1 MIMDW
6 NALFLN
12 ELGNWNDLS
21 RTLLRIALIL
31 AIAWIML
38 AVSRRVIPMLRNQLQ
53 RHTHDPEQHK
63 RLETLGRVLRYIAA
77 VIITL
82 IAAMLVLSELGIS
95 IAPILASAGIVG
107 LAIGFGAQSL
117 VKDYFTGF
125 FLLLEN
131 QVRQGD
137 VVEVAGLG
145 GLVEEVTLRYIRLR
159 DYEGSVH
166 FVPNGNVTT
175 VTNRSRGYAYALV
188 DINVAYRENIEAV
201 FDVIRQV
208 AAELREDATLGP
220 LILEEIDLA
229 GVDAW
234 ADSAVTIRF
243 RIKVQPLQQWAV
255 KRAFLLRL
263 KNEFDRLG
271 IEIPYPHLTLYA
283 GEGKDGSAPPLNLA
297 LQKNTAHYVQQTKNP
312 SGTPYGSHVR
322 N

>member
-1 MIMDW
+1 V
-6 NALFLN
+6 FFN
-12 ELGNWNDLS
+12 ELAAWTGLS
-21 RTLLRIALIL
+21 WKLLRIGIIL
-31 AIAWIML
+31 AIAWTML
-38 AVSRRVIPMLRNQLQ
+38 GLSRKLIPMLRKQLQ
-53 RHTHDPEQHK
+53 KHTNDPEQHK
-63 RLETLGRVLRYIAA
+63 RLETLGCVFRYIAA
-77 VIITL
+77 VVISLITV
-82 IAAMLVLSELGIS
+82 MLLLSELGVS

-131 QVRQGD
+131 QVHQGD

-166 FVPNGNVTT
+166 FIPNGAVTT

-188 DINVAYRENIEAV
+188 DIGVAYRENIEAV
-201 FDVIRQV
+201 FDVIREV
-208 AAELREDATLGP
+208 AAAMRADETLGP
-220 LILEEIDLA
+220 LILEDLDLA

-243 RIKVQPLQQWAV
+243 RIKVQPLQQWTV

-263 KNEFDRLG
+263 KKEFDRLG
-271 IEIPYPHLTLYA
+271 IEIPFPHLTLYPGQA
-283 GEGKDGSAPPLNLA
+283 KDGSTPPLYLSM
-297 LQKNTAHYVQQTKNP
+297 QK
-312 SGTPYGSHVR
+312 
-322 N
+322 

>member
-1 MIMDW
+1 MDL
-6 NALFLN
+6 NALLLN
-12 ELGNWNDLS
+12 DLGVWSELS

-31 AIAWIML
+31 VIAWVML
-38 AVSRRVIPMLRNQLQ
+38 ALSSRVIPMLRKQLQ
-53 RHTHDPEQHK
+53 KLTHDPEQHK

-77 VIITL
+77 VVISLVTV
-82 IAAMLVLSELGIS
+82 MLVLSELGIS

-131 QVRQGD
+131 QVHQGD

-145 GLVEEVTLRYIRLR
+145 GLVEEVTLRYIRLH

-166 FVPNGNVTT
+166 FIPNGSITT

-188 DINVAYRENIEAV
+188 DIGVAYRENIEPV
-201 FDVIRQV
+201 FDVIREV
-208 AAELREDATLGP
+208 AAEMRADATFGP
-220 LILEEIDLA
+220 LILDDLDLA

-243 RIKVQPLQQWAV
+243 RIKVQPLQQWTV

-271 IEIPYPHLTLYA
+271 IEIPFPHLTLYPGQA
-283 GEGKDGSAPPLNLA
+283 RDGSAPPLHLSI
-297 LQKNTAHYVQQTKNP
+297 QK
-312 SGTPYGSHVR
+312 
-322 N
+322 

>member
-1 MIMDW
+1 V
-6 NALFLN
+6 FFN
-12 ELGNWNDLS
+12 ELGAWTGLS
-21 RTLLRIALIL
+21 WKLLRIGIIL
-31 AIAWIML
+31 AIAWTML
-38 AVSRRVIPMLRNQLQ
+38 GLSRKLIPMLRKQLQ
-53 RHTHDPEQHK
+53 KHTNDPEQHK
-63 RLETLGRVLRYIAA
+63 RLETLGCVFRYIAA
-77 VIITL
+77 VVISLITV
-82 IAAMLVLSELGIS
+82 MLVLSELGVS

-131 QVRQGD
+131 QVHQGD

-166 FVPNGNVTT
+166 FIPNGAVTT

-188 DINVAYRENIEAV
+188 DIGVAYRENIEAV
-201 FDVIRQV
+201 FDVIREV
-208 AAELREDATLGP
+208 AAAMRADETLGP
-220 LILEEIDLA
+220 LILEDLDLA

-243 RIKVQPLQQWAV
+243 RIKVQPLQQWTV

-263 KNEFDRLG
+263 KKEFDRLG
-271 IEIPYPHLTLYA
+271 IEIPFPHLTLYPGQA
-283 GEGKDGSAPPLNLA
+283 KDGSTPPLYLSM
-297 LQKNTAHYVQQTKNP
+297 QK
-312 SGTPYGSHVR
+312 
-322 N
+322 

>member
-1 MIMDW
+1 MDLT
-6 NALFLN
+6 AAFLN
-12 ELGNWNDLS
+12 EFGAWTDLS
-21 RTLLRIALIL
+21 RALLRIGVIL
-31 AIAWIML
+31 VIAWIML
-38 AVSRRVIPMLRNQLQ
+38 GLSRKLIPMLRKQLQ
-53 RHTHDPEQHK
+53 KHTSDPEQHK

-77 VIITL
+77 VVITL
-82 IAAMLVLSELGIS
+82 VAVMLVLSELGIS

-131 QVRQGD
+131 QVHQGD

-166 FVPNGNVTT
+166 FIPNGSITT

-188 DINVAYRENIEAV
+188 DIGVAYRENIEAV

-208 AAELREDATLGP
+208 ATEMRADETLGP
-220 LILEEIDLA
+220 LILDDLDLA

-243 RIKVQPLQQWAV
+243 RIKVQPLQQWTV

-271 IEIPYPHLTLYA
+271 IEIPFPHLTVYP
-283 GEGKDGSAPPLNLA
+283 GQSRDGSAPPLYLA
-297 LQKNTAHYVQQTKNP
+297 MQK
-312 SGTPYGSHVR
+312 
-322 N
+322 

>member
-1 MIMDW
+1 MDL
-6 NALFLN
+6 NALLLN
-12 ELGNWNDLS
+12 DLGVWSELS

-31 AIAWIML
+31 VIAWVML
-38 AVSRRVIPMLRNQLQ
+38 ALSSRVIPMLRKQLQ
-53 RHTHDPEQHK
+53 KHTHDPEQHK

-77 VIITL
+77 VVISLVTV
-82 IAAMLVLSELGIS
+82 MLVLSELGIS

-131 QVRQGD
+131 QVHQGD

-166 FVPNGNVTT
+166 FIPNGSITT
-175 VTNRSRGYAYALV
+175 VTNRSRGYAYAMV
-188 DINVAYRENIEAV
+188 DIGVAYRENIEAV
-201 FDVIRQV
+201 FDVIREV
-208 AAELREDATLGP
+208 AAEMRADATLGP
-220 LILEEIDLA
+220 LILDDLDLA

-243 RIKVQPLQQWAV
+243 RIKVQPLQQWTV

-271 IEIPYPHLTLYA
+271 IEIPFPHLTLYPGQA
-283 GEGKDGSAPPLNLA
+283 RDGSAPPLQLSI
-297 LQKNTAHYVQQTKNP
+297 QK
-312 SGTPYGSHVR
+312 
-322 N
+322 

>member
-1 MIMDW
+1 M
-6 NALFLN
+6 
-12 ELGNWNDLS
+12 DLS
-21 RTLLRIALIL
+21 TLFVDQLGTWSVLSQTLLRIGLIL
-31 AIAWIML
+31 VIAWIML
-38 AVSRRVIPMLRNQLQ
+38 ALSSRLIPMLRKQLQ
-53 RHTHDPEQHK
+53 KHTDDHEQHK
-63 RLETLGRVLRYIAA
+63 RLETLGRVFRYIAA
-77 VIITL
+77 VVITL
-82 IAAMLVLSELGIS
+82 ITSMLVLSELGIS
-95 IAPILASAGIVG
+95 IAPILASAGIAG

-131 QVRQGD
+131 QVHQGD

-166 FVPNGNVTT
+166 YIPNGAIST

-188 DINVAYRENIEAV
+188 DIGVAYREDIEAV

-208 AAELREDATLGP
+208 AAEIRVDETLGP
-220 LILEEIDLA
+220 LILDDLDLA

-243 RIKVQPLQQWAV
+243 RIKVKPLQQWTV

-263 KNEFDRLG
+263 KKEFDRLG
-271 IEIPYPHLTLYA
+271 IEIPFPHLTLYP
-283 GEGKDGSAPPLNLA
+283 GQTRDGNAPPLHLA
-297 LQKNTAHYVQQTKNP
+297 MQK
-312 SGTPYGSHVR
+312 
-322 N
+322 